1 MSTPVSLG
9 DIHTA
14 PLYPSRN
21 RRAASQGPTWA
32 LVESP
37 ARHLPADA
45 LPACT
50 RNPDAWFP
58 DRLSTARAGAGHA
71 EMAACRHCPIRQGC
85 ARVALDDTAHL
96 TGIWA
101 GIYISPP
108 GSASQKAVREAAI
121 EQLRAIAYPDNPDP
135 TVVVEGRTPPR

>member
-1 MSTPVSLG
+1 MSTPVALG

-14 PLYPSRN
+14 PLYSSRN
-21 RRAASQGPTWA
+21 RRAATQGPTWV

-45 LPACT
+45 IPACA

-58 DRLSTARAGAGHA
+58 DRLSTARQGVGHA
-71 EMAACRHCPIRQGC
+71 EMAACRRCPIRQGC

-108 GSASQKAVREAAI
+108 GSASQKTVREAAI
-121 EQLRAIAYPDNPDP
+121 ERLRTIAYPENCNGK
-135 TVVVEGRTPPR
+135 E